1 MATIKII
8 WELLHCMHNVQSW
21 TSPKRGVHI
30 KMPILMQKCT
40 IMLVLAIILNYSAK
54 YKHEILLLVLL

>member
-1 MATIKII
+1 
-8 WELLHCMHNVQSW
+8 
-21 TSPKRGVHI
+21 
-30 KMPILMQKCT
+30 MQKCT